1 MKKFKLKNTTT
12 STTVGIYDTKAE
24 AIKSMDL
31 LIFKTNSENG
41 QTEEEGLSPFDFTL
55 EITEVDIAD
64 GINSIDEARKYLK
77 LIPNTGFKVHKKET
91 SRSPLQLQDVETLI
105 REINPHHIKAIAA
118 INQLFTIAEA
128 WNKDDDFTPDFSDQ
142 QQDKWYPIF
151 DYNSDAEAFIYN
163 YASFVGSI
171 PRSPFGA
178 RLCFKTCTRAEQ
190 FGKQFTHL
198 YNEVFTL

>member
-24 AIKSMDL
+24 AIKSMDF
-31 LIFKTNSENG
+31 LIFKTNSEND

-64 GINSIDEARKYLK
+64 WINSIDEARKYLK

-105 REINPHHIKAIAA
+105 REINPHHLKAIAS

-142 QQDKWYPIF
+142 QQEKWYPIF

-190 FGKQFTHL
+190 FGKRFANL

>member
-1 MKKFKLKNTTT
+1 MKKFQLKNATT

-24 AIKSMDL
+24 AIKAMDC

-41 QTEEEGLSPFDFTL
+41 QTEEDGLSPFDFTL
-55 EITEVDIAD
+55 EITEVDVTD

-91 SRSPLQLQDVETLI
+91 SRSSLQLQDVETLI
-105 REINPHHIKAIAA
+105 IEINPHHLKAISA

-128 WNKDDDFTPDFSDQ
+128 WNKEDDFTPDFSDWEQ
-142 QQDKWYPIF
+142 EKWFPWFVYDK
-151 DYNSDAEAFIYN
+151 DATGFVCAYTN
-163 YASFVGSI
+163 YSPADASATIGS
-171 PRSPFGA
+171 
-178 RLCFKTCTRAEQ
+178 RLCFKSSERAEQ

-198 YNEVFTL
+198 YNEIFTL

>member
-1 MKKFKLKNTTT
+1 MKKFQLKNTTT

-24 AIKSMDL
+24 AIKAMDC
-31 LIFKTNSENG
+31 LIFKTNSGNN

-55 EITEVDIAD
+55 ETIEVDVAE
-64 GINSIDEARKYLK
+64 GIDSIDEARKYLK

-91 SRSPLQLQDVETLI
+91 SRSPLQLQDAETLI
-105 REINPHHIKAIAA
+105 REINPQHLKAIAA
-118 INQLFTIAEA
+118 LNQLFTIAEA
-128 WNKDDDFTPDFSDQ
+128 WNKDDDFTPDFSDP

-190 FGKQFTHL
+190 FGKRFTHL

>member
-24 AIKSMDL
+24 AIKSMDC
-31 LIFKTNSENG
+31 LIFKTNSENR
-41 QTEEEGLSPFDFTL
+41 QTEEDGLSPFDFTL
-55 EITEVDIAD
+55 EITEVDVAD
-64 GINSIDEARKYLK
+64 VINSIDEARKYLN
-77 LIPNTGFKVHKKET
+77 LIPNTSFKVHKKET

-105 REINPHHIKAIAA
+105 REINPHHLKAIAA

-128 WNKDDDFTPDFSDQ
+128 WNKDDDFTPDFSDP

-171 PRSPFGA
+171 PRSPFGT

-190 FGKQFTHL
+190 FGKQFTRL

>member
-1 MKKFKLKNTTT
+1 MKKFQLKNTTT
-12 STTVGIYDTKAE
+12 STTVGVYSTKSE
-24 AIKSMDL
+24 AIKAMDC

-55 EITEVDIAD
+55 EITEVDVAD
-64 GINSIDEARKYLK
+64 VINSIDEARKYLN
-77 LIPNTGFKVHKKET
+77 LIPNTSFKVHKKET

-128 WNKDDDFTPDFSDQ
+128 WNKDDDFTPDFSDP

-163 YASFVGSI
+163 YASLVGSI
-171 PRSPFGA
+171 PRSPFGD

-190 FGKQFTHL
+190 FGKQFTRL

>member
-1 MKKFKLKNTTT
+1 MKKFKLKNTAT

-24 AIKSMDL
+24 AIKAMDC

-41 QTEEEGLSPFDFTL
+41 QTEEEGLSPFDFTI

-91 SRSPLQLQDVETLI
+91 SRSPLQLQDAETLI
-105 REINPHHIKAIAA
+105 REINPHHLKAIAA
-118 INQLFTIAEA
+118 LNQLFTIAEA
-128 WNKDDDFTPDFSDQ
+128 WNKDDDFTPDFSDP

-151 DYNSDAEAFIYN
+151 DYNRDAEAFIYN

-190 FGKQFTHL
+190 FGKQFTRL

>member
-24 AIKSMDL
+24 AIKSMDF
-31 LIFKTNSENG
+31 LIFKTNSEND

-64 GINSIDEARKYLK
+64 WINSIDEARKYLK

-91 SRSPLQLQDVETLI
+91 SRSPIQLQYAETLI
-105 REINPHHIKAIAA
+105 REINPHHLKAIAA

-128 WNKDDDFTPDFSDQ
+128 WNKEDDFTPDFSDWE
-142 QQDKWYPIF
+142 QDKWFPWFEY
-151 DYNSDAEAFIYN
+151 DKDAAGFV
-163 YASFVGSI
+163 YANASSTVTGADAAIGS
-171 PRSPFGA
+171 
-178 RLCFKTCTRAEQ
+178 RLCFKSSERAEQ
-190 FGKQFTHL
+190 FGKQFTSL

>member
-1 MKKFKLKNTTT
+1 MKKFKLKNITT

-31 LIFKTNSENG
+31 LIFKTNSEND

-64 GINSIDEARKYLK
+64 WINSIDEARKYLK

-105 REINPHHIKAIAA
+105 REINPHQLKAIAA

-128 WNKDDDFTPDFSDQ
+128 WNKEDDFTPDFSDLE
-142 QQDKWYPIF
+142 QDKWFPWFVY
-151 DYNSDAEAFIYN
+151 DKDAAGFV
-163 YASFVGSI
+163 YANASSTATGADAAIGS
-171 PRSPFGA
+171 
-178 RLCFKTCTRAEQ
+178 RLCFKSSERAEQ
-190 FGKQFTHL
+190 FGKQFTSL
-198 YNEVFTL
+198 YNELFTL